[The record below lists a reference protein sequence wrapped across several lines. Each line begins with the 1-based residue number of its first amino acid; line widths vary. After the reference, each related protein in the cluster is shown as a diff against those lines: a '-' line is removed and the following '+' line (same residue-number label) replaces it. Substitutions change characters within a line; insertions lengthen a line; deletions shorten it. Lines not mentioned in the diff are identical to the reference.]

1 MANITRFNTLDNAV
15 DELMRG
21 FFVRPMNYEA
31 PAVPAQVRVDVTEND
46 KSYVVRAEIPG
57 VKKED
62 INVAIDGNQVEISA
76 EVKKEKEAK
85 DGEKVLRTERYY
97 GKVYRAFTLGQDIDD
112 AATQAKYADGVL
124 ELTLAKK
131 ARTALPVDREVRRR
145 LRHA

>member
-57 VKKED
+57 VRKED
-62 INVAIDGNQVEISA
+62 IDVAIDGNQVEISA

-131 ARTALPVDREVRRR
+131 ASPAAKRITIQ
-145 LRHA
+145 

>member
-15 DELMRG
+15 DDLMRG

-76 EVKKEKEAK
+76 EVKKEKEAR
-85 DGEKVLRTERYY
+85 DGERVLRTERYY

-131 ARTALPVDREVRRR
+131 ASPAAKRITIQ
-145 LRHA
+145 

>member
-85 DGEKVLRTERYY
+85 DGEKALRTERYY

-131 ARTALPVDREVRRR
+131 ASPAAKRITIQ
-145 LRHA
+145 

>member
-21 FFVRPMNYEA
+21 FFVRPVNYEA
-31 PAVPAQVRVDVTEND
+31 PVVPAQVRVDVTEND
-46 KSYVVRAEIPG
+46 KGYVVRAEIPG

-62 INVAIDGNQVEISA
+62 IDVAIDGNQVEISA
-76 EVKKEKEAK
+76 EVKKEKEVK
-85 DGEKVLRTERYY
+85 DGEKVLRSERYY

-131 ARTALPVDREVRRR
+131 ASPAAKRITIQ
-145 LRHA
+145 